1 MATSASSPPSESPE
15 TSTSWSTRRWVVL
28 GIAAIFFGFVLYEM
42 INPFPG
48 QPYMEVPHGDHVHY
62 VPKDRNPDQRLSD
75 FPTTPPGPNERIMPN
90 GQIVE
95 VEPSE

>member
-1 MATSASSPPSESPE
+1 MATSASSPPSESSE
-15 TSTSWSTRRWVVL
+15 TSTSWSLRRWIVL
-28 GIAAIFFGFVLYEM
+28 GIAALFFGFVLYEM

-75 FPTTPPGPNERIMPN
+75 FPTVRPGPNERILPN
-90 GQIVE
+90 GQVVE